1 MENFVCLNKESIEK
15 LKEIIKF
22 EIPIEYKSFEIKPFK
37 TFNSVEF
44 RLKKNLIRRLLGLG
58 YRVNIVGIKIYDS
71 ARVVGNELYDK
82 SQYTADIFCRS
93 HKIELLGDSYYTRDT
108 IDHSTSISK
117 YFKEEEISNFVIKLI
132 DIYYD
137 IFINRKDI
145 TTRVFKRKES
155 KEDIKEIKKI
165 RKFMKSFF

>member
-1 MENFVCLNKESIEK
+1 MENLVCLNKESIEK

-22 EIPIEYKSFEIKPFK
+22 EIPIEYKSFEIEPFE

-93 HKIELLGDSYYTRDT
+93 HRLELLGDSYYPRDT
-108 IDHSTSISK
+108 IDYDISISK
-117 YFKEEEISNFVIKLI
+117 YFKEEEIRNFVIKLI

-137 IFINRKDI
+137 IFINRKDM